1 MKSWVALGLSGS
13 ADCVLLLL
21 QIFLL
26 CSLLPV
32 NFSCSCHQARTG
44 LSMTQGLGLAGCHPG
59 GPQAAE
65 VWGVCR

>member
-44 LSMTQGLGLAGCHPG
+44 LSMT
-59 GPQAAE
+59 
-65 VWGVCR
+65 